1 MEYMEKEKNKRRVG
15 ILTHYYDSDNY
26 GGVLQAFALCKVIN
40 DLGYEAEQ
48 ICMPVECVPFS
59 NNGEKQKKQRSKFIS
74 RAWDKLMRIIFDV
87 DEICANRKKAVTAFA
102 NTYVPHSAEV
112 YRKDTIKKTIEL
124 YDIFVAGSDQVWNTD
139 FYVPAFFLDFV
150 PDEKP
155 KFSYAASI
163 AKDSLTDAESLYFKE
178 KLRSYIGVSVREDN
192 AVKQLQHLSPV
203 NVEWV
208 VDPVFLI
215 SQNEWD
221 KIADKKN
228 KIERKYV
235 FCYFL
240 GDNRVSRE
248 IARKYANKEGLA
260 IITVQ
265 YLGKKYR
272 REERSFGD
280 VRIKSASPEEFVSLI
295 KQAEIVVTDSF
306 HAIAFSA
313 ILGKSFVAT
322 QRGYANEM
330 ISRLDNIL
338 LLLDEKDRFISNKKY
353 SENKYDISKDCN
365 AQKWQECIE
374 KKRLE
379 SLNYLRECLKRSEA
393 IADGFRQ

>member
-1 MEYMEKEKNKRRVG
+1 MGHMEKEKNKRRVG

-40 DLGYEAEQ
+40 DMGYEAEQ

-59 NNGEKQKKQRSKFIS
+59 DNSEKQKKQRPKFIS
-74 RAWDKLMRIIFDV
+74 RVWDKLMRSIFGV

-102 NTYVPHSAEV
+102 DAYVPHSAEV
-112 YRKDTIKKTIEL
+112 YRKGAIKETIEL
-124 YDIFVAGSDQVWNTD
+124 YDIFVTGSDQIWNTD
-139 FYVPAFFLDFV
+139 YYVPAFFLDFV

-163 AKDSLTDAESLYFKE
+163 AKDSLTDAERLYFKE
-178 KLRSYIGVSVREDN
+178 KLRSYIGVSVREKN
-192 AVKQLQHLSPV
+192 AVKLLQQLSPV

-215 SQNEWD
+215 SHSEWD

-228 KIERKYV
+228 KVERRYI

-260 IITVQ
+260 IVTVQ

-272 REERSFGD
+272 REERLFGNI
-280 VRIKSASPEEFVSLI
+280 RIKCASPEEFVSLI
-295 KQAEIVVTDSF
+295 KHAEIVVTDSF

-338 LLLDEKDRFISNKKY
+338 LLLDEKNRFVSNKKY
-353 SENKYDISKDCN
+353 SENKYDIPKDCN
-365 AQKWQECIE
+365 AQKWQESIE

-379 SLNYLRECLKRSEA
+379 SLNYLRECLKRAGA
-393 IADGFRQ
+393 ISDGFRQ